1 MKIIPILLLLF
12 SLNLHS
18 QNPKMEQ
25 WLEMA
30 SRDISLQPEY
40 GNVEKTAEQLQY
52 DANFLE
58 EMLQEIKDTLA
69 ASEKMVELGFQ
80 KLYENG
86 DPVTAMRRFNQAFL
100 LNPENADVY
109 YGYGTIYFNLGS
121 MKAAREQYDKGL
133 KLDPIHTLMLT
144 DYGTTHLGDYYEL
157 YDVEKDLAEKHLEN
171 AMKYFQK
178 SNLIDDQNPDTLFKL
193 SIVHLYHDDCRS
205 AKKFL
210 KAAKK
215 IKDAHIPAEF
225 EEQVRVSC
233 GK

>member
-1 MKIIPILLLLF
+1 MKINLILLLLL
-12 SLNLHS
+12 SLNLHG
-18 QNPKMEQ
+18 QNANLEQ
-25 WLEMA
+25 WQEMA
-30 SRDISLQPEY
+30 SKDISLQPEY

-58 EMLQEIKDTLA
+58 EMLEEIKDTIA
-69 ASEKMVELGFQ
+69 ACEKMVELGFQ

-100 LNPENADVY
+100 LNPGNADVY
-109 YGYGTIYFNLGS
+109 YGYGTVYFNLGS

-144 DYGTTHLGDYYEL
+144 DYGTTYLGDYYEL
-157 YDVEKDLAEKHLEN
+157 YDVDKDLAEEQLEN
-171 AMKYFQK
+171 ALKYFHK

-193 SIVHLYHDDCRS
+193 SIVNLYNDDCRN

-210 KAAKK
+210 KEAKG
-215 IKDAHIPAEF
+215 IENSHIPADY
-225 EEQVRVSC
+225 EEQVRKSC